1 MIKNLIINILLTT
14 FIVFIFTSLSL
25 AGTQNQTTEK
35 KVNLNQIQ
43 KKIDDIEKKIE
54 KNKETKEGLNK
65 ALKKQEKKIRKTK
78 KELKKIKNK
87 ERKSKKKLSKLNREI
102 KKLEKELVLGKERQ
116 SAVLYQS
123 YIKPKPGY
131 LQMFLE
137 GVNPNKITR
146 EINYLGYLSRS
157 YNENITQIKD
167 TYNKIKEKKKATNK
181 TIKKIS
187 SLKQKKLK
195 NNKKL
200 INQKKAKK
208 NVIKKISKKI
218 KSQKKLKKKLIA
230 DEKKLTSI
238 IQKLLEKS
246 KKESAKKSKNKK
258 SIKDN
263 KNIPNNKFDGI
274 NFAKLKKKLRL
285 PVKGKVT
292 NKFGSKRRDTG
303 VSYKGIFIKAPEGRK
318 VYAVAKGKVVFA
330 SVLKGYGNIII
341 LDHGN
346 QYMSLYGN
354 NKSLIKKE
362 NDIVKGGDTI
372 ALVGNSGGNITNG
385 LYYELRRKSKPFD
398 PLKWTNNR

>member
-1 MIKNLIINILLTT
+1 MIKNLTINILLIT
-14 FIVFIFTSLSL
+14 FTVLIFSSLSL

-35 KVNLNQIQ
+35 KVNLGQIQ
-43 KKIDDIEKKIE
+43 KKINDIDKKIE
-54 KNKETKEGLNK
+54 KNKETKEGLKK
-65 ALKKQEKKIRKTK
+65 ALKKQEKKIIKTK
-78 KELKKIKNK
+78 KELKKINNK
-87 ERKSKKKLSKLNREI
+87 ERINKKKLSKLNGEI
-102 KKLEKELVLGKERQ
+102 KKLKKELALGKKRQ
-116 SAVLYQS
+116 SVILYQS

-157 YNENITQIKD
+157 YNENITQIKN
-167 TYNKIKEKKKATNK
+167 TYNKINEKKETTNK

-187 SLKQKKLK
+187 SLKQKKLV

-200 INQKKAKK
+200 LKQKKAKK
-208 NVIKKISKKI
+208 NVINKISKKI
-218 KSQKKLKKKLIA
+218 ESQKKLKKKLIA

-246 KKESAKKSKNKK
+246 KKESAKKSKKKK

-285 PVKGKVT
+285 PVKGRVT
-292 NKFGSKRRDTG
+292 NKFGSKRKDTG
-303 VSYKGIFIKAPEGRK
+303 VTYKGIFIKAPEGRK
-318 VYAVAKGKVVFA
+318 VYAIAKGKVVFA
-330 SVLKGYGNIII
+330 RVLKGYGNIII

-354 NKSLIKKE
+354 NKSLNKKE

>member
-1 MIKNLIINILLTT
+1 MIKNLTINILLIT
-14 FIVFIFTSLSL
+14 FTVLIFSSLSL

-35 KVNLNQIQ
+35 KVNLGQIQ
-43 KKIDDIEKKIE
+43 KKINDIDKKIE
-54 KNKETKEGLNK
+54 KNKETKEGLKK
-65 ALKKQEKKIRKTK
+65 ALKKQEKKIIKTK
-78 KELKKIKNK
+78 KELKKINNK
-87 ERKSKKKLSKLNREI
+87 ERINKKKLSKLNGEI
-102 KKLEKELVLGKERQ
+102 KKLKKELALGKKRQ
-116 SAVLYQS
+116 SVILYQS

-157 YNENITQIKD
+157 YNENITQIKN
-167 TYNKIKEKKKATNK
+167 TYNKINEKKETTNK

-187 SLKQKKLK
+187 SLKQKKLV

-200 INQKKAKK
+200 LKQKKAKK

-246 KKESAKKSKNKK
+246 KRDSAKKSKNKK
-258 SIKDN
+258 SITDN
-263 KNIPNNKFDGI
+263 KNIPNNNFDGI

-354 NKSLIKKE
+354 NKSLIMKE

>member
-1 MIKNLIINILLTT
+1 MIKNSIINIFVIT
-14 FIVFIFTSLSL
+14 FIVLIASNSTL
-25 AGTQNQTTEK
+25 AGTQNNTTEK
-35 KVNLNQIQ
+35 KVNLDQIQ
-43 KKIDDIEKKIE
+43 KKIDDIDKKIE
-54 KNKETKEGLNK
+54 KNRETKEDLSK
-65 ALKKQEKKIRKTK
+65 DLKKQEKKIRKTK
-78 KELKKIKNK
+78 KELKKIKSK
-87 ERKSKKKLSKLNREI
+87 EKKNKKKLSMLNREI
-102 KKLEKELVLGKERQ
+102 KELKKNLVARKKKQ

-123 YIKPKPGY
+123 YIKPKPSY
-131 LQMFLE
+131 LQMFLD

-146 EINYLGYLSRS
+146 EINYLGYLTRS
-157 YNENITQIKD
+157 YNENITQIKN
-167 TYNKIKEKKKATNK
+167 TYNKIKVKKEKTNK

-200 INQKKAKK
+200 IKQKKEKK
-208 NVIKKISKKI
+208 IVIKKISKKI

-238 IQKLLEKS
+238 IQNLLKKS
-246 KKESAKKSKNKK
+246 KRESAKKSKKNK
-258 SIKDN
+258 SIEAN
-263 KNIPNNKFDGI
+263 KNIPSNKFDGI

-292 NKFGSKRRDTG
+292 NKFGSRRKDTG
-303 VSYKGIFIKAPEGRK
+303 VTYKGIFIKAPEGRK
-318 VYAVAKGKVVFA
+318 VYAVAKGTVVFA

-354 NKSLIKKE
+354 NKSLNKKE
-362 NDIVKGGDTI
+362 NDVVNGGDTI

-398 PLKWTNNR
+398 PLKWTNNK

>member
-1 MIKNLIINILLTT
+1 MIKNFTINIFLIA
-14 FIVFIFTSLSL
+14 FIVLIFSNLSL

-43 KKIDDIEKKIE
+43 KKIDDIDKKIE
-54 KNKETKEGLNK
+54 KNKETKKGLNK
-65 ALKKQEKKIRKTK
+65 ALKKQEKKIIKTK
-78 KELKKIKNK
+78 GELKKIKNK
-87 ERKSKKKLSKLNREI
+87 ERINKKKLSNLNREI
-102 KKLEKELVLGKERQ
+102 KNLEKELVLRKKKQAE
-116 SAVLYQS
+116 VLYQT

-131 LQMFLE
+131 LQMFLD

-146 EINYLGYLSRS
+146 QINYLGYLSRS
-157 YNENITQIKD
+157 YNENITQIKE
-167 TYNKIKEKKKATNK
+167 TYHKIKEKKETTNK

-200 INQKKAKK
+200 IKQKKAKK
-208 NVIKKISKKI
+208 NVINKISKKI

-238 IQKLLEKS
+238 IQKLLERSKRDSVKKS
-246 KKESAKKSKNKK
+246 KKKK

-285 PVKGKVT
+285 PVRGKVT
-292 NKFGSKRRDTG
+292 NKFGSKRKDTG
-303 VSYKGIFIKAPEGRK
+303 VTYKGIFIKAPEGRK

-354 NKSLIKKE
+354 NKSLNKKE

-398 PLKWTNNR
+398 PLKWTNKR